1 MLFQNTWRE
10 LRQKL
15 SIIYGVPSTLSNCC
29 HVTRL
34 CLLVSTMRYN
44 RILGAQNHCDKKNV
58 HEEQYKDSQPLLEL
72 LLMWVL
78 GELGG

>member
-1 MLFQNTWRE
+1 
-10 LRQKL
+10 
-15 SIIYGVPSTLSNCC
+15 
-29 HVTRL
+29 
-34 CLLVSTMRYN
+34 MRYN